1 MDRKR
6 DKLLGPLKTVLRGR
20 SRESSRVPLDTT
32 PEPADRPSTSEP
44 GAGSDLVILE
54 PDAEPTKDHWQLAY
68 DKLTQADRD
77 ILSAIPVAS
86 GAQREV
92 LDQVIQQTEKQYN
105 EDQRGRGKFRT
116 TAHRIINSAMSF
128 QDVVGN
134 VVKFDPTGYALSA
147 WAVVSL
153 GLTVRLLP

>member
-92 LDQVIQQTEKQYN
+92 LDQVYN
-105 EDQRGRGKFRT
+105 KPRSSTMRTRGAEASSGRPP
-116 TAHRIINSAMSF
+116 I
-128 QDVVGN
+128 
-134 VVKFDPTGYALSA
+134 
-147 WAVVSL
+147 
-153 GLTVRLLP
+153 GL